1 MSPEFSNLVLP
12 IFQRVLDLLNR
23 VETGQRP
30 DIQTERNEIRSEIEE
45 AEKTAAAPSSLV
57 RLEEFQLAKQ
67 ALIYW
72 ADEVLT
78 EALPAWKDM
87 LLEVEYYGPPRKRAW
102 KFYFD
107 GETKARHATPDVA
120 ETWYLA
126 LALGFQG
133 DIRDAFKNHLNR
145 ELPGNVDNIAEARR
159 IWAKQLE
166 QRIRDTVPADLPPE
180 PLMGHVAPLHGET
193 LFATAAVLCGLLLA
207 ALGILLYVYFQSAP
221 GSGV

>member
-12 IFQRVLDLLNR
+12 VFQRVLDLLNR

-30 DIQTERNEIRSEIEE
+30 DLLTERNEIRNEIEE

-78 EALPAWKDM
+78 EALPAWEDV
-87 LLEVEYYGPPRKRAW
+87 LLEVEYYGPPRKRAR
-102 KFYFD
+102 KFYVE

-126 LALGFQG
+126 LALGFRG

-145 ELPGNVDNIAEARR
+145 ELPGNVDNVDEARR

-166 QRIRDTVPADLPPE
+166 QRIRDTVPPDLPPE
-180 PLMGHVAPLHGET
+180 PLIGHVAPLHGEA
-193 LFATAAVLCGLLLA
+193 LLATAAVLCGLLTAALA
-207 ALGILLYVYFQSAP
+207 AILYVYFHFAP
-221 GSGV
+221 TP